1 MEIESLKLFFGNTY
15 EKLNHISDDEAGLK
29 KNSHS
34 WSRKEI
40 IGHLIDSASNN
51 HKRFV
56 CALLSDTLTFDRYNQ
71 DEWVSKQNYQ
81 ARKWDELI
89 NLFFYFNLQIL
100 HFIKEIPEDQLIKIR
115 MENNLNDIAFR
126 KTHSKHD
133 ATLQYLIDDYYVHL
147 KHHITQ
153 ILEYEN

>member
-1 MEIESLKLFFGNTY
+1 MEIESLKLFFNAAR
-15 EKLNHISDDEAGLK
+15 ESLNNLSDEEAGLK
-29 KNSHS
+29 KNSQT

-56 CALLSDTLTFDRYNQ
+56 CALLSDDLIFDRYNQ
-71 DEWVSKQNYQ
+71 NEWVAKQNYQ

-100 HFIKEIPEDQLIKIR
+100 HFIKEIPEDQLTKIR
-115 MENNLNDIAFR
+115 AENNLNDIAFQ
-126 KTHSKHD
+126 KLQSKHD
-133 ATLQYLIDDYYVHL
+133 ATLQFLIEDYYVHL
-147 KHHITQ
+147 KHHIKQ
-153 ILEYEN
+153 ILEYEK